1 MAENRTEV
9 TLVCS
14 VCGCENYITTKNKK
28 NDPDR
33 LQMEKYCPKCR
44 KKTLHKEK
52 R

>member
-9 TLVCS
+9 TLVCTE
-14 VCGCENYITTKNKK
+14 CKAENYITTKNKK

-33 LQMEKYCPKCR
+33 LSFNKYCPHCH